1 LRVGYPSS
9 IEIEAG
15 SENSIYVEV
24 NNPNSLVYIGFATM
38 LNDITF
44 HLLKYIASDEEAEKQ
59 ARENKET
66 PAVAASEDDENI
78 TDKGHFRT
86 ILKLERVDSSINPI
100 KVRQLALFL
109 FCFFFVC
116 FFLIINFEFDF
127 NSNQLV
133 MFVKEPGTYKLIWDN
148 SFSWFTS
155 KSLRYRLSVLKP
167 ISQIDLERSV
177 DFEQLRNQIRRD
189 SDVNQNANFAVNNPD
204 ESNLDFILNLLNKK
218 FLTFI

>member
-116 FFLIINFEFDF
+116 FFLI
-127 NSNQLV
+127 
-133 MFVKEPGTYKLIWDN
+133 
-148 SFSWFTS
+148 
-155 KSLRYRLSVLKP
+155 
-167 ISQIDLERSV
+167 
-177 DFEQLRNQIRRD
+177 
-189 SDVNQNANFAVNNPD
+189 
-204 ESNLDFILNLLNKK
+204 
-218 FLTFI
+218 